1 MHWIVASDL
10 ERSATMR
17 LSGMI
22 RVFGMALGFLISG
35 SWQVSGQSYHD
46 RVLYPER
53 LRDDVELLRAAIHEA
68 HPDPYRY
75 HTKAE
80 LDAIF
85 DQVRDSIIR
94 TMSVVEFEQA
104 LMPIFRGLGDAHC
117 YADRPPSLVNA
128 LDREASLLPLQVR
141 ILPEGV
147 FVEEELKGFRSI
159 PVGSRVVSING
170 NSIEAIMD
178 RLMATV
184 VCDGANRSYAER
196 VVEREF
202 NVRYNLYVERSSTYK
217 VAFVGPDKLP
227 GERTVFAM
235 TGEQIASTRKPKGTG
250 LLPWGSTWHAD
261 HDVLWVNLRTLDSDS
276 LTEADQ
282 RPDRFLQAMLSE
294 AQKSKVRTLV
304 IDLRGAGGREL
315 AMAELV
321 FSSIAK
327 TPFKVLDGM
336 VVRSIAPPPPRAS
349 VAVPEDFY
357 ATTNSRF
364 LLAGQGDY
372 RLPETD
378 SRLSEHLPMTK
389 AFSGKVYVL
398 CDGYTRDAAA
408 ALVMMVRRTKRGRV
422 VGEETGSNAFGFT
435 GGPRW
440 TITAPGSGLRFQVPL
455 LKYIPAGRGEG
466 PMDRGEQPNHQAYQT
481 AAGVVRGQ
489 DRIRS
494 SLLEMIK
501 ELE

>member
-1 MHWIVASDL
+1 MSLSRTIRASGL
-10 ERSATMR
+10 TLGLLLAIATTASAQPY
-17 LSGMI
+17 L
-22 RVFGMALGFLISG
+22 
-35 SWQVSGQSYHD
+35 D
-46 RVLYPER
+46 KVLYPER
-53 LRDDVELLRAAIHEA
+53 LRDDVELLRSAIHEA

-85 DQVRDSIIR
+85 DQVRDSITR

-104 LMPIFRGLGDAHC
+104 LMPIFRGIGDAHC
-117 YADRPPSLVNA
+117 RAERSESMENA
-128 LDREASLLPLQVR
+128 LLREARLLPIQIR

-159 PVGSRVVSING
+159 PVGSRLVSING
-170 NSIEAIMD
+170 MPIERIME
-178 RLMATV
+178 RLIASV
-184 VCDGANRSYAER
+184 VCDGANRTYAER
-196 VVEREF
+196 LVEREF
-202 NVRYNLYVERSSTYK
+202 NVRYNLYVEQASTYRIEY
-217 VAFVGPDKLP
+217 VGPDKVP
-227 GERTVFAM
+227 GEHTVFAM
-235 TGEQIASTRKPKGTG
+235 TGEQIMSTRKPKGAE
-250 LLPWGSTWHAD
+250 LLPWGSTWYAD
-261 HDVLWVNLRTLDSDS
+261 HDVLWVNMRTLDADS
-276 LTEADQ
+276 LGLAGQ
-282 RPDRFLQAMLSE
+282 RPDRFLQAMLAE
-294 AQKSKVRTLV
+294 AQKNKVRTLV
-304 IDLRGAGGREL
+304 MDLRGAGGREL

-336 VVRSIAPPPPRAS
+336 VVRSIAPPAPRAAVS
-349 VAVPEDFY
+349 VPEDFY
-357 ATTNSRF
+357 ANTNSRF

-408 ALVMMVRRTKRGRV
+408 AFVMMVRRSKRGRV

-435 GGPRW
+435 GGPQW
-440 TITAPGSGLRFQVPL
+440 SVTAPGSGLVFRIPL

-466 PMDRGEQPNHQAYQT
+466 PMDRGEQPNHLAYQT
-481 AAGVVRGQ
+481 AAGVTRGQ
-489 DRIRS
+489 DRVRS

>member
-1 MHWIVASDL
+1 
-10 ERSATMR
+10 MR
-17 LSGMI
+17 LSGMT
-22 RVFGMALGFLISG
+22 RVFGMALGLFLSNP
-35 SWQVSGQSYHD
+35 WQAWGQSYHD

-68 HPDPYRY
+68 HADPYRY

-80 LDAIF
+80 LDAIV
-85 DQVRDSIIR
+85 DQVRDSITR

-104 LMPIFRGLGDAHC
+104 LMPIFRGVGDAHC
-117 YADRPPSLVNA
+117 HAERPESMVNA
-128 LDREASLLPLQVR
+128 LDREADLLPLQVR
-141 ILPEGV
+141 LLPEGV

-159 PVGSRVVSING
+159 PVGSRVVAING
-170 NSIEAIMD
+170 KSIESIME
-178 RLMATV
+178 RLLATV
-184 VCDGANRSYAER
+184 VCDGANRTYAER

-202 NVRYNLYVERSSTYK
+202 NVRYNLYVEQASTYK
-217 VAFVGPDKLP
+217 IEFVGPDKLP

-235 TGEQIASTRKPKGTG
+235 TGEQIFSTRKPKGTG
-250 LLPWGSTWHAD
+250 LLPWGSTAYPD
-261 HDVLWVNLRTLDSDS
+261 HDVLWVNMRTLDADS
-276 LTEADQ
+276 LGLAGQ
-282 RPDRFLQAMLSE
+282 RPDRFLQAVLAE
-294 AQKSKVRTLV
+294 AQKSKARTLV
-304 IDLRGAGGREL
+304 IDVRGAGGREL

-321 FSSIAK
+321 FSAIAK

-336 VVRSIAPPPPRAS
+336 VVRSIAPPAPRPS
-349 VAVPEDFY
+349 VTVPEEFY

-378 SRLSEHLPMTK
+378 SRLSEHLPMSK

-408 ALVMMVRRTKRGRV
+408 AFVMMVRRTKRGRV

-435 GGPRW
+435 GGGYW
-440 TITAPGSGLRFQVPL
+440 TITAPGSGLRFKVPL

-489 DRIRS
+489 DRIRT